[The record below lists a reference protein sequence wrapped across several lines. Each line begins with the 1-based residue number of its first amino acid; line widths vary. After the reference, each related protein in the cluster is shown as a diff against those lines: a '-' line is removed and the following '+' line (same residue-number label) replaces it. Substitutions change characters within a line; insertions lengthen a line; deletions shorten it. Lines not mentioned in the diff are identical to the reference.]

1 MFGVNLTEYDNKV
14 YREKLA
20 DFLPPKFIDVHV
32 HLWEPGTKRPGQ
44 KGAARWPSLVA
55 DSHTYEDMDLSFQQ
69 LFPGKKVAKVVF
81 GSPSCRLDVVNS
93 YVQKIIQEQRVRALY
108 CTSWDTTPAEIKKA
122 LDAGFVGIK
131 PYQNNSPPDIPAA
144 ELQIFN
150 FLTHEQLKFM
160 DEVGG
165 IVMLHIPRAGRLRDP
180 VNLAQLVEID
190 RKYPRAKVIVAH
202 VGRAYCPEDIG
213 EAMSILKNTKNLMFD
228 FSANTLDL
236 AMEKC
241 IEAVGTKRVMF
252 GSDMPYTKMRMY
264 RICESGNYVNV
275 VPRGLYGDVSGDSH
289 MRETDESD
297 ITLFMYEELLAFRRA
312 ALRLGLT
319 QDDINDIMYNNASEY
334 FGIEL

>member
-1 MFGVNLTEYDNKV
+1 
-14 YREKLA
+14 
-20 DFLPPKFIDVHV
+20 
-32 HLWEPGTKRPGQ
+32 
-44 KGAARWPSLVA
+44 
-55 DSHTYEDMDLSFQQ
+55 
-69 LFPGKKVAKVVF
+69 PGKKVAKVVF

-93 YVQKIIQEQRVRALY
+93 YVLKNIQEHRVRALY
-108 CTSWDTTPAEIKKA
+108 CTNWDTTPTEIKKA

-131 PYQNNSPPDIPAA
+131 PYLNNSPPYIPAA
-144 ELQIFN
+144 EVRIFD

-160 DEVGG
+160 DEAGG

-190 RKYPRAKVIVAH
+190 KKYPRAKVIVAH

-213 EAMSILKNTKNLMFD
+213 EAFGVLRNTKNLVFD

-236 AMEKC
+236 AIEKC
-241 IEAVGTKRVMF
+241 VEAVGVGRVMF

-264 RICESGNYVNV
+264 RICEGGNYVNV

-289 MRETDESD
+289 MRETDKTD

-312 ALRLGLT
+312 AERLGLT
-319 QDDINDIMYNNASEY
+319 RNEINDIMYKNASEY
-334 FGIEL
+334 FNIEL

>member
-1 MFGVNLTEYDNKV
+1 
-14 YREKLA
+14 
-20 DFLPPKFIDVHV
+20 
-32 HLWEPGTKRPGQ
+32 
-44 KGAARWPSLVA
+44 
-55 DSHTYEDMDLSFQQ
+55 
-69 LFPGKKVAKVVF
+69 
-81 GSPSCRLDVVNS
+81 
-93 YVQKIIQEQRVRALY
+93 
-108 CTSWDTTPAEIKKA
+108 
-122 LDAGFVGIK
+122 
-131 PYQNNSPPDIPAA
+131 
-144 ELQIFN
+144 
-150 FLTHEQLKFM
+150 M

>member
-1 MFGVNLTEYDNKV
+1 
-14 YREKLA
+14 
-20 DFLPPKFIDVHV
+20 
-32 HLWEPGTKRPGQ
+32 
-44 KGAARWPSLVA
+44 
-55 DSHTYEDMDLSFQQ
+55 
-69 LFPGKKVAKVVF
+69 
-81 GSPSCRLDVVNS
+81 
-93 YVQKIIQEQRVRALY
+93 
-108 CTSWDTTPAEIKKA
+108 
-122 LDAGFVGIK
+122 
-131 PYQNNSPPDIPAA
+131 
-144 ELQIFN
+144 
-150 FLTHEQLKFM
+150 M

-334 FGIEL
+334 FGIELEPGRRKENIWAARK